1 MDLETVRHLEKQM
14 GILREQHLG
23 MQMEIQMEKH
33 LAKHWGLQKV
43 NCLEK
48 S

>member
-1 MDLETVRHLEKQM
+1 MVQQTEIHLEKQM
-14 GILREQHLG
+14 G